1 MPPSGP
7 ASSDC
12 PSSQQLAALQ
22 KSSTAKAT
30 SAKATTAKATTAK
43 AMHGS
48 PCTVWLTCHDNCVCA
63 CELCVN
69 DPHGRAETNQSP
81 FSRSKHLS
89 RRNSIHTFA
98 CCIEIIK
105 VKEDS
110 TSNIHTS
117 YNYNAC
123 AGSTR
128 DSTATFPL
136 LKPRT
141 PVFCMWTRLM
151 YPADPSHTPK
161 APEKRVGVA
170 CDLRYV
176 RIDST

>member
-22 KSSTAKAT
+22 KASTAKAT

-141 PVFCMWTRLM
+141 PVFLHVGSAHVPCRPTPYHESTRKSRGRSM
-151 YPADPSHTPK
+151 RPQIRPD
-161 APEKRVGVA
+161 
-170 CDLRYV
+170 
-176 RIDST
+176 